1 MTSEKRKARES
12 RAAEPELITDP
23 QLKAEAEAANGLRQ
37 YDYAVKSV
45 YEALERQAFKL
56 RVSRITSFQREALQG
71 ISAFAGL
78 TRPAGVGIEGSKH
91 EPPGAHV
98 VQELLEDLCDYV
110 NEHWGE
116 AAIHLAAY
124 VMWRLNWIHPFVDG
138 NGRTS
143 RILSFFV
150 LSLKLGFVLPGTP
163 TFPELVK
170 AHKHAYEDALD
181 HADEAWRQGRV
192 DVSAMEALI
201 ESLLAKQLAHVYDL
215 AGGRAP
221 GASTPALPPPASG

>member
-1 MTSEKRKARES
+1 MANEKREARQS

-37 YDYAVKSV
+37 YDYAIKSA
-45 YEALERQAFKL
+45 YEAFERQPFKL
-56 RVSRITSFQREALQG
+56 RVSRILAFQREALQG

-78 TRPAGVGIEGSKH
+78 TRPAGVDIDYSQHK
-91 EPPGAHV
+91 PPDAHLV
-98 VQELLEDLCDYV
+98 PELLEDLCEYV
-110 NEHWGE
+110 NEHWDGTP
-116 AAIHLAAY
+116 IHLAAY

-150 LSLKLGFVLPGTP
+150 LSVKLGFVLPGTP
-163 TFPELVK
+163 TFPELVI
-170 AHKHAYEDALD
+170 AHRHAYEDALD
-181 HADEAWRQGRV
+181 LADAAWKKGRV

-201 ESLLAKQLAHVYDL
+201 ESLLAKQLARVYEL
-215 AGGRAP
+215 AGGRVP
-221 GASTPALPPPASG
+221 GSTTES

>member
-1 MTSEKRKARES
+1 MASEKREARES

-45 YEALERQAFKL
+45 YEVLERQPFKL
-56 RVSRITSFQREALQG
+56 RVSRILSFQREALQG

-78 TRPAGVGIEGSKH
+78 TRPADIEIKGSKH
-91 EPPGAHV
+91 EPPGAHL

-110 NEHWGE
+110 NEHWD
-116 AAIHLAAY
+116 ATPIHLAAY

-143 RILSFFV
+143 RTLSFFI
-150 LSLKLGFVLPGTP
+150 LSVKLGIVLPGTP
-163 TFPELVK
+163 TFPELVI
-170 AHKHAYEDALD
+170 AHRHAYEDALD
-181 HADEAWRQGRV
+181 LADDACKQGRI
-192 DVSAMEALI
+192 DVSAMGALI
-201 ESLLAKQLAHVYDL
+201 ESLLAKQLAHVYKL
-215 AGGRAP
+215 AGGRVP
-221 GASTPALPPPASG
+221 GSF